1 MGGGGGDGGGSEG
14 EGAEDGSGREEGLER
29 ALCGREGASGRT
41 NGREGGRW
49 SSTRRR
55 ADGSRDER
63 RGGRREGGG
72 RTTRRMVVGGKSGRG
87 QREFGEALNN
97 GIHAQT
103 QIGGGLGRPTT
114 AAVLSPPSLS
124 LLCLPAR
131 EWLHAN
137 GPVRRWV
144 PRPHHLVAP
153 TNSLMIQDRRLP
165 ERPDERARIHRPPL
179 CTLYM

>member
-1 MGGGGGDGGGSEG
+1 
-14 EGAEDGSGREEGLER
+14 
-29 ALCGREGASGRT
+29 
-41 NGREGGRW
+41 
-49 SSTRRR
+49 
-55 ADGSRDER
+55 
-63 RGGRREGGG
+63 
-72 RTTRRMVVGGKSGRG
+72 MVVGGKSGRG

-97 GIHAQT
+97 RIHAQT

-144 PRPHHLVAP
+144 PRPHHLALFLPQTDLHRAARGVC
-153 TNSLMIQDRRLP
+153 DRR
-165 ERPDERARIHRPPL
+165 
-179 CTLYM
+179 